1 MKTNRRKLKLEF
13 TTHWVLRK
21 VRGLLIVVTALIVFA
36 QTQHVATLN
45 WTDTINPPGT
55 LYNAYRATGP
65 CSPTAAFVKIGS
77 MIGSLSFQDTTI
89 TPGTFC
95 YAVTAVSPAGESGQS
110 NTAQATLAPPPPLP
124 APPTGLTVVVK

>member
-1 MKTNRRKLKLEF
+1 MKLAIF
-13 TTHWVLRK
+13 
-21 VRGLLIVVTALIVFA
+21 LLTVPLLA
-36 QTQHVATLN
+36 QTTQHVATLN
-45 WTDTINPPGT
+45 WNDTINPPGT

-65 CSPTAAFVKIGS
+65 CSPASAFVKIGS

-95 YAVTAVSPAGESGQS
+95 YAVTAVSPIGESGQS

-124 APPTGLTVVVK
+124 SPPTGLTVVVK